1 MIEAAKWDRVW
12 PLMIS
17 AVNAF
22 LGVILVSFLDTLV
35 LGAFEVSTNIA
46 VKCLELVQ
54 ISQKHLNGVTF

>member
-17 AVNAF
+17 TVDAYF
-22 LGVILVSFLDTLV
+22 LVGGISLLDTLV
-35 LGAFEVSTNIA
+35 LGAFEVSTNIP

-54 ISQKHLNGVTF
+54 IS